1 MTQLHV
7 VVARILHNGTVCG
20 YCIAQVQIFLSFSAF
35 SGGILGYFTILGIA
49 AIMDIFPN
57 LYSFIT
63 VWNWCPIKKNY
74 LNEWYTVFFQLLEL
88 IYYIFF
94 NFIELIYISIFIL
107 IRLLQKGLCIF
118 HTIWFSA
125 LQLKHC
131 IIAVIMCDVAPLL
144 GCFALCIIVYIS
156 LSLSLSLSFILRF
169 KSSAG
174 LFLLSLV
181 SVLYSSSHRSLVVL
195 ELEMDAACLLYPF

>member
-1 MTQLHV
+1 MWILQLNNNDSIACSRGKNLTQWYSMRVLYSPSTD
-7 VVARILHNGTVCG
+7 LPFFFG
-20 YCIAQVQIFLSFSAF
+20 IFWWYPWLLYYI
-35 SGGILGYFTILGIA
+35 GNCCHHGYFPQFVLFYNCLKL
-49 AIMDIFPN
+49 M
-57 LYSFIT
+57 SH
-63 VWNWCPIKKNY
+63 KKNY

-88 IYYIFF
+88 IYYNFF

-156 LSLSLSLSFILRF
+156 LSLSLSLFHTSF
-169 KSSAG
+169 
-174 LFLLSLV
+174 
-181 SVLYSSSHRSLVVL
+181 
-195 ELEMDAACLLYPF
+195 